1 MSRVYIIMYHYVR
14 NIRGSRYPGIKGLET
29 GDFIRQLDCLRD
41 NGFTF
46 IRMEDLIA
54 AYYEGAA
61 LPEKPVLLTFD
72 DGYSDH
78 FSNVFPI
85 LNERGIQ
92 GSFFVPGEVIDRKIV
107 LPVNKIH
114 FILASVKDHQALK
127 TELLSLVGK
136 YRGRGFDVPEDEG
149 LLNRYEKPGKFDAP
163 ETAFIKRMLQSVLPE
178 KLRDILCGELLE
190 KYLGIPEE
198 VLWEELYLKDYQLK
212 TMKRCGMFIG
222 AHGYHH
228 YHLDSVPVS
237 EMREDIIKGLDCL
250 EGLVDR
256 SSWVMNYPYG
266 SFNEDVEK
274 EIKAL
279 GAKLAITTKVGINDT
294 KENDAYNIS
303 RLNTNDLP
311 PVSSEIPVQ

>member
-29 GDFIRQLDCLRD
+29 GDFIKQLDHFAG

-46 IRMEDLIA
+46 IRMEDLIN

-78 FSNVFPI
+78 YANVFPI
-85 LNERGIQ
+85 LSERGIQ
-92 GSFFVPGEVIDRKIV
+92 GSFFVPGEVMERKTV

-114 FILASVKDHQALK
+114 YILASVKDHRALRD
-127 TELLSLVGK
+127 ELLSLIGQ
-136 YRGRGFDVPEDEG
+136 YRGREFYIPEDRE
-149 LLNRYEKPGKFDAP
+149 LLKKYETPGKFDVQ
-163 ETAFIKRMLQSVLPE
+163 ETAFIKRMLQAALPE
-178 KLRDILCGELLE
+178 GLRDILCGKLME

-212 TMKRCGMFIG
+212 TMKKHGMFIG

-228 YHLDSVPVS
+228 YHLDSVPVP
-237 EMREDIIKGLDCL
+237 EMKEDLIKGLDCL
-250 EGLVDR
+250 TGLIDR
-256 SSWVMNYPYG
+256 DCWVMNYPYG
-266 SFNEDVEK
+266 SFNDEVEK
-274 EIKAL
+274 EVKAL

-294 KENDAYNIS
+294 EENDAYNIS
-303 RLNTNDLP
+303 RLNTRDFP
-311 PVSSEIPVQ
+311 PITFKASTL